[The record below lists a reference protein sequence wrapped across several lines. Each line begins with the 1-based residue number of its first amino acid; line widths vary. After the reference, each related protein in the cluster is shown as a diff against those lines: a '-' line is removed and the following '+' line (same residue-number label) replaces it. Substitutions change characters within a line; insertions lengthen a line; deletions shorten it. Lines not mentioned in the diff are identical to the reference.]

1 MALSNETIEMML
13 NELKQNQEE
22 LRKDYNGRIDK
33 LEHKVEQWFE
43 SIKQEIK
50 EQTVEQAKT
59 FVSRVEFEFTQ
70 EKIKALEEDR
80 KKLVWIV
87 LTAVI
92 GAVLSLIFIK

>member
-1 MALSNETIEMML
+1 
-13 NELKQNQEE
+13 
-22 LRKDYNGRIDK
+22 